1 MMTPLMIVTAET
13 QREKSQRVPERH
25 VTEERKHALAFKR
38 HHLPNLIKPD
48 ILCLR
53 KMSIRKHLLEFHAV
67 NYGSISD

>member
-13 QREKSQRVPERH
+13 QREKSQRVPERY
-25 VTEERKHALAFKR
+25 VTEERKHALAFQR

-48 ILCLR
+48 MCLR
-53 KMSIRKHLLEFHAV
+53 KMSIQKHLLEFQAV